1 MSVVES
7 APAAGV
13 VPARE
18 QTVVEQLA
26 DVMAAAGCEHLFT
39 LMGAGNLWLVHH
51 LASQH
56 DVAVHHLRHENGA
69 VGAADGYARSTGRVG
84 WCTVTQG
91 PGFTNTITA
100 MLTADRGRVP
110 VVLIV
115 SDSSNLDPQR
125 FPFAGGVQAIA
136 PEALLDPVG
145 IPSVRASGPDAGS
158 RLLEAIA
165 LASNENRAVAFIM
178 PAGLDK
184 LTALPLDEGGFGAP
198 GAGERAA
205 AAAAVAGAVAGATET
220 PAERAASDAALAEQV
235 SQAADALES
244 AARPLVL
251 AGRGV
256 VRADAA
262 TEVLELAELLGA
274 RVATSVPASGAV
286 GEHPAVIGQFGG
298 FSIGETERIV
308 AESDCIVAV
317 GVSLNIFQ
325 TRKGEFTRGRTIVR
339 VDVDARARR
348 AAIGGGGVST
358 GAGSGAGHDS
368 GGGEVGAGQ
377 SASAAAAD
385 VVRRAPVD
393 PETGAIDGASATHLV
408 EADARVGVGA
418 LVAELRARGRRP
430 QVLEPI
436 PPEQVA
442 PDDDVSG
449 EGLVDPRVLSLEFER
464 LLPRDRRVFVDNGH
478 FGAFPMLYLRHRA
491 PRSLIW
497 MPDFGAVGSSL
508 AASFASAVVDP
519 ATASVLFI
527 GDCGLYLT
535 LGDLETAV
543 RERAPLLVVCMNDGA
558 AGSELVHMQDWGVPT
573 GQAIFGYNDFA
584 AVAVGL
590 GAQGAI
596 VREIADLEPALA
608 GWDRSRGP
616 LVIDARLSREVRS
629 PIYAHV

>member
-1 MSVVES
+1 MSVAES
-7 APAAGV
+7 APAAGA

-69 VGAADGYARSTGRVG
+69 VGAADGFARSTGQVG

-184 LTALPLDEGGFGAP
+184 LTAAPLDEGGFGAP

-205 AAAAVAGAVAGATET
+205 VAGVAAAESPAQRAT
-220 PAERAASDAALAEQV
+220 ADAALAEQV
-235 SQAADALES
+235 RQAADALES
-244 AARPLVL
+244 ASRPLVL

-298 FSIGETERIV
+298 FSIGETERII

-325 TRKGEFTRGRTIVR
+325 TRKGEFTQGRTIVR

-348 AAIGGGGVST
+348 AAIGAAGA
-358 GAGSGAGHDS
+358 AGSASGGDSGVGHDS
-368 GGGEVGAGQ
+368 GVAGDLQ
-377 SASAAAAD
+377 PGPGHSASAAAAD

-408 EADARVGVGA
+408 EADARVGVSA

-430 QVLEPI
+430 RVLEPI

-573 GQAIFGYNDFA
+573 EQAIFGYNDFA
-584 AVAVGL
+584 AVAAGL
-590 GAQGAI
+590 GAQGAV

-608 GWDRSRGP
+608 AWDRSRGP

>member
-1 MSVVES
+1 MSTS
-7 APAAGV
+7 DTLAPQAT
-13 VPARE
+13 

-26 DVMAAAGCEHLFT
+26 DVVAASGCEHLFT

-51 LASQH
+51 LATDH
-56 DVAVHHLRHENGA
+56 GVAIHHLRHENGA

-100 MLTADRGRVP
+100 MLTADRGRIP
-110 VVLIV
+110 LVLIV

-136 PEALLDPVG
+136 PEALLDPLG
-145 IPSVRASGPDAGS
+145 IPSVRATGADAGT

-165 LASNENRAVAFIM
+165 LASTSSRAVAFII

-184 LTALPLDEGGFGAP
+184 LTAAPLGEAGTEPAPAASSVSDGAAS
-198 GAGERAA
+198 GAATVSGAA
-205 AAAAVAGAVAGATET
+205 APADLAA
-220 PAERAASDAALAEQV
+220 QV
-235 SQAADALES
+235 RGAADVIDA
-244 AARPLVL
+244 AARPLLLV
-251 AGRGV
+251 GRGV
-256 VRADAA
+256 VAADAA
-262 TEVLELAELLGA
+262 AEVIELAELLGA

-298 FSIGETERIV
+298 FSIGETERIIE
-308 AESDCIVAV
+308 ESDCVVAI
-317 GVSLNIFQ
+317 GASLNIFQ

-339 VDVDARARR
+339 IDVDPRALR
-348 AAIGGGGVST
+348 AAVGGVES
-358 GAGSGAGHDS
+358 
-368 GGGEVGAGQ
+368 E
-377 SASAAAAD
+377 SAAAAD

-393 PETGAIDGASATHLV
+393 PVTGAIDGAVATAVV
-408 EADARVGVGA
+408 EADARAGVAA
-418 LVAELRARGRRP
+418 LVAELRDRGRTP
-430 QVLEPI
+430 QNFEPI
-436 PPEQVA
+436 APESVPLGA
-442 PDDDVSG
+442 DVSG
-449 EGLVDPRVLSLEFER
+449 GGLVDPRSLSLEFER
-464 LLPRDRRVFVDNGH
+464 LLPHDRRVFVDNGH

-508 AASFASAVVDP
+508 AASFASAVADP

-527 GDCGLYLT
+527 GDCGLYMT
-535 LGDLETAV
+535 LGDLETVV

-573 GQAIFGYNDFA
+573 EQAIFGYNDIA
-584 AVAVGL
+584 ALAVGL
-590 GAQGAI
+590 GAQAA
-596 VREIADLEPALA
+596 VVSEVADLEPALA
-608 GWDRSRGP
+608 AWDRARGP
-616 LVIDARLSREVRS
+616 LVIDARVSREVRS